1 MRSAP
6 ATTAPSRTL
15 VVLAFLAIYVLW
27 GSTYLAIR
35 VGVETLPPLGMAAT
49 RFLVAGVLLGAWT
62 LLQGKFERA
71 TLVHWR
77 SATIVGALL
86 LFGGNGCVV
95 LAETRVESGVA
106 ALVIATTPLWMIS
119 IHALAPG
126 GTRPR
131 PVEIAG
137 LALGF
142 AGVWVLVDPGVGW
155 AVDPLGTV
163 LLVIATISWASGSLY
178 SRSAPLPRSPLQGA
192 AMEML
197 AGGAVLLVASLVR
210 GEWASVEP
218 ARFSLASIASLAYLV
233 VFGSLVGFSA
243 YIWLLR
249 VTTPAKVATYAYVN
263 PVVAV
268 ALGWAVLSEPITTD
282 TLVATALIVA
292 AVVLTT
298 VVRKTGR

>member
-1 MRSAP
+1 MQDAP
-6 ATTAPSRTL
+6 PPTAPSRTL

-35 VGVETLPPLGMAAT
+35 VAVKTLPPFGMAAT
-49 RFLVAGVLLGAWT
+49 RFLVAGTLLGAWT
-62 LLQGKFERA
+62 LLRGKFERP

-77 SATIVGALL
+77 SAAIVGFLL
-86 LFGGNGCVV
+86 LVGGNGCVV

-106 ALVIATTPLWMIS
+106 ALLIATTPLWMIS

-131 PVEIAG
+131 MAEIAG
-137 LALGF
+137 LVLGF
-142 AGVWVLVDPGVGW
+142 AGVWVLVDPSVGR

-163 LLVIATISWASGSLY
+163 LLVIATVCWASGSLY
-178 SRSAPLPRSPLQGA
+178 SRHAPLPKSPLVA
-192 AMEML
+192 TSMEML
-197 AGGAVLLVASLVR
+197 AGGAILLVVSLVR
-210 GEWASVEP
+210 GEWAAVDP
-218 ARFSLASIASLAYLV
+218 ARFSAASIASLGYLV
-233 VFGSLVGFSA
+233 VCGSLLGFTA

-249 VTTPAKVATYAYVN
+249 VSTPAKVATYAYVN

-268 ALGWAVLSEPITTD
+268 TLGWAVLSEPITTD
-282 TLVATALIVA
+282 TFLATALIVA

-298 VVRKTGR
+298 LVRRPRG